1 MNIYCLFTVYI
12 TWKKTWLFGVFV
24 REDKQNYNRKA
35 KKEIKNIVYII
46 GEYKMSTIAA
56 VLLGQFIGIPV
67 GLGIFLI
74 AVLID
79 DKKSSKR
86 S

>member
-1 MNIYCLFTVYI
+1 
-12 TWKKTWLFGVFV
+12 
-24 REDKQNYNRKA
+24 
-35 KKEIKNIVYII
+35 
-46 GEYKMSTIAA
+46 MSTIAA

-86 S
+86 SSSKK